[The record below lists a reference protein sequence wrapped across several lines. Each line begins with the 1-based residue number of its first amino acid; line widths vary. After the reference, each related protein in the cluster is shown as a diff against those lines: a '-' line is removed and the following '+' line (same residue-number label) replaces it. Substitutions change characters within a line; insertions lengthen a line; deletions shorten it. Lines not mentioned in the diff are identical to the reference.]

1 MRLAVI
7 HAYSKDKG
15 PMDIGHKMSMVLDT
29 RKSNLE
35 DNSGCDFIFGSLRH
49 FITKCVS
56 TTLGQL
62 SRLKTSRCKI
72 HLSSLAV
79 ILLTRNKFVM
89 EVLCKNS

>member
-49 FITKCVS
+49 YYKMRQCNAWS
-56 TTLGQL
+56 TV
-62 SRLKTSRCKI
+62 KT
-72 HLSSLAV
+72 
-79 ILLTRNKFVM
+79 
-89 EVLCKNS
+89 